1 MAVRDSCGKS
11 VARAPAAERLQ
22 RKSTVELYKNQLV
35 SCFSTVMNRHL
46 AVFLF
51 DDRVMQNIQNDKKTE
66 ELHA

>member
-1 MAVRDSCGKS
+1 MESEC
-11 VARAPAAERLQ
+11 LQ

-35 SCFSTVMNRHL
+35 SCFSTVMNRRL